1 MSLRKSPR
9 LTPQLLVAARNN
21 AQHSTGPRSP
31 AAKNNSKLNALK
43 HGERA
48 DPENHRQVMLALGED
63 PEEFDNLK
71 QELIASFGPGD
82 ALWEKQIDDL
92 ARLYW
97 RRDRLE
103 RAQEGVMRRALL
115 AVEEWQHRRRLEM
128 EGATFDASQSQAV
141 DIDMTE
147 PTDPGVRLRM
157 LLSFL
162 GVIREQVKQRIFKH
176 RQVFEIETLYRGK
189 KGWRQARLC
198 YLLWLFRE
206 SLKHSAHDKE
216 LQELL
221 TKNFGPREP
230 AGEPQYQELLRLLDE
245 EIASV
250 QEEFQYAEKVNEE
263 KAAIERDACLA
274 PVGDQWRMMLRREE
288 TLDRAIDRKV
298 RILLALRKEFPDPNP
313 LASPPDQGDDA
324 EMEDIKKI
332 LGIDIPSEDPGVS
345 HSPKACPPAEAGNGN
360 PMEGRHS
367 RAGGNPSSC
376 GLSPAY
382 ARVTATDE
390 NKKMNER
397 SRNVTENKGLLRETP
412 AIG

>member
-1 MSLRKSPR
+1 MSLRKSPQ
-9 LTPQLLVAARNN
+9 LTPALLAAARHN

-31 AAKNNSKLNALK
+31 AGKNNSKLNALK

-48 DPENHRQVMLALGED
+48 DPENHRQVMLMLGED
-63 PEEFDNLK
+63 PEEFENLK
-71 QELIASFGPGD
+71 QELMISFGPGD

-115 AVEEWQHRRRLEM
+115 AVEEWQHHRRLEM
-128 EGATFDASQSQAV
+128 AGATFDASQSGAI

-162 GVIREQVKQRIFKH
+162 GVIREQVKQRTFKH
-176 RQVFEIETLYRGK
+176 RQASEIQTLYHNHL
-189 KGWRQARLC
+189 GWRQARLC
-198 YLLWLFRE
+198 ALLRLF
-206 SLKHSAHDKE
+206 SDSVKHSAQDKE
-216 LQELL
+216 LEESC
-221 TKNFGPREP
+221 NDEFRPGER
-230 AGEPQYQELLRLLDE
+230 ACEPQYQELLRLLDE
-245 EIASV
+245 EIAAV
-250 QEEFQYAEKVNEE
+250 QDEFQYAEKVNEE
-263 KAAIERDACLA
+263 KAAVERDACLA
-274 PVGDQWRMMLRREE
+274 PEGEQWQMMLRREGA
-288 TLDRAIDRKV
+288 LDRAIDRKV

-332 LGIDIPSEDPGVS
+332 LGIDIPSEDPGVR
-345 HSPKACPPAEAGNGN
+345 HSPEACPPAEAGNGN
-360 PMEGRHS
+360 PLEGRHS

-390 NKKMNER
+390 NKKMNEQ
-397 SRNVTENKGLLRETP
+397 SRNVTENKGLLWETP
-412 AIG
+412 AID